1 MNRLNFLQIDVRTS
15 SSFLRLDQTVR
26 ILYFT
31 TKQYFLSI
39 LYVLNHP
46 DIAKSLNE
54 SCFRPTDGRFL
65 REDFQQVCRSPRR
78 FVGKETITQFSYS
91 LMNFEPQFKAGNAT
105 PDPKHE
111 CNRIVKRETE
121 CHRWNWNVCI
131 INVPSLL

>member
-1 MNRLNFLQIDVRTS
+1 MSPVFVPRMGDFYEKTS
-15 SSFLRLDQTVR
+15 R
-26 ILYFT
+26 
-31 TKQYFLSI
+31 K
-39 LYVLNHP
+39 YV
-46 DIAKSLNE
+46 
-54 SCFRPTDGRFL
+54 
-65 REDFQQVCRSPRR
+65 VCRSPRR
-78 FVGKETITQFSYS
+78 FVGKETITQFSCS